1 MFGLYYRAVMV
12 SELPETIECRLLA
25 AGSGELS
32 GTVGAAR
39 LARIDE
45 PYRVS
50 GVTQVDLRCT
60 VRDGGGYEL
69 WGRIAAPL
77 EARCQRCLEWMS
89 WPIEAELALVA
100 LNKAPL
106 AQHCEDLDWIELT
119 DGILPL
125 REILE
130 DEVLLNC
137 PFAPLHG
144 LAECAA
150 DKNIG
155 ATEVASGRKQPFAD
169 LADLLKR
176 PER

>member
-1 MFGLYYRAVMV
+1 M
-12 SELPETIECRLLA
+12 
-25 AGSGELS
+25 
-32 GTVGAAR
+32 
-39 LARIDE
+39 
-45 PYRVS
+45 
-50 GVTQVDLRCT
+50 
-60 VRDGGGYEL
+60 

-77 EARCQRCLEWMS
+77 EALCQRCLEWMS
-89 WPIEAELALVA
+89 WPVEAELALVA

-106 AQHCEDLDWIELT
+106 TQHDEELDWIELA

-137 PFAPLHG
+137 PSAPLHG
-144 LAECAA
+144 LAECKA

-155 ATEVASGRKQPFAD
+155 SSEVASTHKQPFAD
-169 LADLLKR
+169 LANLLKR